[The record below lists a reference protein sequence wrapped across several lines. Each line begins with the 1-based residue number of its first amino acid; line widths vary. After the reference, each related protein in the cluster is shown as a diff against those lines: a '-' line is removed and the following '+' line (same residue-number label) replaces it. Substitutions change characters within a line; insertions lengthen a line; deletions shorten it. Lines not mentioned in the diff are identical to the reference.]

1 MSAPT
6 ESASIKSDHVD
17 GCDLEL
23 RTKLIRLLDV
33 DDVDAAID
41 AGLMR
46 YVPCPACDSN
56 DAQAAR
62 DSARIRVAQR
72 RLVDAW
78 AARDRYRARNARLQR
93 REAERAALRA
103 NARNPAD
110 TRIPSLP
117 PAAAAALARAKAKA
131 AGKP

>member
-6 ESASIKSDHVD
+6 EPDHVD
-17 GCDLEL
+17 GCDSEL
-23 RTKLIRLLDV
+23 RARLIRLLDA

-41 AGLMR
+41 AGLMQ
-46 YVPCPACDSN
+46 YVPCPACDSY

-62 DSARIRVAQR
+62 DSARIRATQR
-72 RLVDAW
+72 RLTDAW

-93 REAERAALRA
+93 REAERAARRA
-103 NARNPAD
+103 PARNTD
-110 TRIPSLP
+110 TKIPSLP

-131 AGKP
+131 AGNP

>member
-6 ESASIKSDHVD
+6 EPDHVD
-17 GCDLEL
+17 GCDSEL
-23 RTKLIRLLDV
+23 RARLIRLLDA

-41 AGLMR
+41 AGLMQ

-56 DAQAAR
+56 DAQAVR
-62 DSARIRVAQR
+62 DSARIRATHR
-72 RLVDAW
+72 RLTDAW

-93 REAERAALRA
+93 REAERAARRA
-103 NARNPAD
+103 PARNTD
-110 TRIPSLP
+110 TKIPSLP

>member
-6 ESASIKSDHVD
+6 ESDHVD
-17 GCDLEL
+17 GCDSEL
-23 RTKLIRLLDV
+23 RARLIRLLDA

-46 YVPCPACDSN
+46 YVPCAACDSN
-56 DAQAAR
+56 DAQAAQ
-62 DSARIRVAQR
+62 DSARIRATQR
-72 RLVDAW
+72 RLIDAW

-93 REAERAALRA
+93 REAERAARRA
-103 NARNPAD
+103 PARNTDARKTPA
-110 TRIPSLP
+110 LP

>member
-1 MSAPT
+1 MSVPAEP
-6 ESASIKSDHVD
+6 DHVV
-17 GCDLEL
+17 GCDIEL
-23 RTKLIRLLDV
+23 RARLIRLLDA

-41 AGLMR
+41 AGLMQ
-46 YVPCPACDSN
+46 YVPCPACDSS

-62 DSARIRVAQR
+62 DSASIRAVQQR
-72 RLVDAW
+72 LADAW

-93 REAERAALRA
+93 REAERAARRA
-103 NARNPAD
+103 PARNAD
-110 TRIPSLP
+110 TKIPSLP